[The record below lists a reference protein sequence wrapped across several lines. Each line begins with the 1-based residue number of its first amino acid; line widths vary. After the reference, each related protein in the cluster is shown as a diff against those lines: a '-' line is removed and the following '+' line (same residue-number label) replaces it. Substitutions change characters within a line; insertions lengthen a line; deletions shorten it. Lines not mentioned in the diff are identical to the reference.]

1 MSRLKNEANLQ
12 RGKVRSASQR
22 KQNVGNSSCM
32 LWLLPDFPVPG
43 SSLSQGPAAYF
54 DLEFREITL
63 YAFNKFPF
71 SLKLIL

>member
-1 MSRLKNEANLQ
+1 
-12 RGKVRSASQR
+12 
-22 KQNVGNSSCM
+22 M
-32 LWLLPDFPVPG
+32 LEIAAVLAPTDFPVPG

-54 DLEFREITL
+54 DLGFQEITL